1 VSTTITRSLDFTI
14 KPPAARPTSVPAG
27 PSVDVDLHTLARA
40 ASLELSQNAAPLLGL
55 ATLIEDLLIPG
66 ATSFTWQGR
75 GPGLG
80 REVRRATSGLFGRF
94 MARWFAHQH
103 LNIAACIAIDGD
115 KLALPSAAP
124 RKLRAKRI
132 SGAKGDLPDWAWVST
147 PGGNPPAGLLEA
159 KGTYYSNKMNATMNG
174 AAAQLA
180 RMRIERQAGSR
191 WRTIRSKGWAV
202 GSGWCTAAPISKG
215 YGRPLLRV
223 DDPDGDG
230 EELDEGEAALLRA
243 GMVSLQLAQS
253 LRGFGLS
260 YIAASLDPEASDATA
275 SGAPT
280 IPGRWQAT
288 LPDEREV
295 EILGAVVLRP
305 REGREGNGLLFGYER
320 SFVERVRARDPQL
333 LSSKE
338 GVTFLPMLI
347 ERERAT
353 RLSDAT
359 A

>member
-1 VSTTITRSLDFTI
+1 
-14 KPPAARPTSVPAG
+14 
-27 PSVDVDLHTLARA
+27 
-40 ASLELSQNAAPLLGL
+40 
-55 ATLIEDLLIPG
+55 
-66 ATSFTWQGR
+66 
-75 GPGLG
+75 
-80 REVRRATSGLFGRF
+80 

-115 KLALPSAAP
+115 ELVLPSTAP
-124 RKLRAKRI
+124 RKLRAKRV
-132 SGAKGDLPDWAWVST
+132 SGAKGDLPDWAWVSAA
-147 PGGNPPAGLLEA
+147 GGNPPAGLLEA
-159 KGTYYSNKMNATMNG
+159 KGTYYSNKMNATMKG

-180 RMRIERQAGSR
+180 RMRIERLGR
-191 WRTIRSKGWAV
+191 PGWRPIRSKGWAV
-202 GSGWCTAAPISKG
+202 GSGWCANDHVSSG
-215 YGRPLLRV
+215 YSRPLLRV

-230 EELDEGEAALLRA
+230 EELDDGEAAALRA

-260 YIAASLDPEASDATA
+260 KIAAVLDPGASDVVA
-275 SGAPT
+275 SVAPT
-280 IPGRWQAT
+280 IPGRWRAT
-288 LPDEREV
+288 VSDEREV

-305 REGREGNGLLFGYER
+305 REDSEASGLLFGYER
-320 SFVERVRARDPQL
+320 SFVEGVGARDQRL